1 MILTK
6 IKPTK
11 SDISLAIAIIESEYD
26 TTEMSLQDIH
36 QIASKK
42 FDVYDILLEDI
53 IDYYQLLLDIS
64 DKKINYKMNT

>member
-36 QIASKK
+36 YIASKK
-42 FDVYDILLEDI
+42 FDAYDILLEDI

>member
-42 FDVYDILLEDI
+42 FDAYAILLEDI
-53 IDYYQLLLDIS
+53 IDYYQLVLDIS

>member
-42 FDVYDILLEDI
+42 FDAYDILLEDI
-53 IDYYQLLLDIS
+53 IDYYQLVLDIS

>member
-36 QIASKK
+36 HITSKK
-42 FDVYDILLEDI
+42 FDAYDILLEDI
-53 IDYYQLLLDIS
+53 TDYYQLLLDIK

>member
-26 TTEMSLQDIH
+26 ITEMSLQDIH
-36 QIASKK
+36 YIASKK

-53 IDYYQLLLDIS
+53 IDYYRLVLDIS

>member
-53 IDYYQLLLDIS
+53 IDYYQLVLDIS